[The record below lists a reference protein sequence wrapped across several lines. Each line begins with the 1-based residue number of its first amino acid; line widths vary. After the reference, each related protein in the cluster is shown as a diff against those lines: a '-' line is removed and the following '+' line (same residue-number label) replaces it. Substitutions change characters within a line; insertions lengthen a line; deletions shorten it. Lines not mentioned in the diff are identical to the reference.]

1 MKVTTIAIASALLV
15 SSGAATAQSASD
27 IQCMLLANVFANN
40 AKDANAQKTAEAA
53 LYFYLGRV
61 SDSAT
66 PAKLKTQLDAQGKTI
81 TDATAGSLM
90 NNCVKAIQSKVQ
102 MLQSLAPP
110 PPKKPEGR

>member
-1 MKVTTIAIASALLV
+1 MKVITISIAAALLV
-15 SSGAATAQSASD
+15 SGGAATAQSASD
-27 IQCMLLANVFANN
+27 IQCMLLSNVFAKN

-66 PAKLKTQLDAQGKTI
+66 PTQLKTQLDAQGKTI
-81 TDATAGSLM
+81 TDATAGNLM

-102 MLQSLAPP
+102 LLQSLAPP
-110 PPKKPEGR
+110 PHKKPEGR